1 MILRILFDGLW
12 EGAAVIAIAY
22 LVNRCVPQ
30 RNATTRYAVWFATL
44 LALLVVPVLT
54 VLSNA
59 GALLLAAV
67 QPHAAAAEH
76 AWKIS
81 LFPAQPLVHGAAS
94 FFAPALRWIPV
105 VWLLG
110 AAVCLAR
117 LGASLVRIARIR
129 KGAIPA
135 QAAGD
140 VLISAD
146 VAIPIAVGFRKPAI
160 IIPKQLFET
169 LAAADLDRVIA
180 HERAHLRRHDVPG
193 NLVQR
198 LVEAILFFNPWVY
211 FAGRNLTLEREAAC
225 DDWAVRKT
233 GDAGEYAAF
242 LATLARRI
250 CRTRAPLATPSALG
264 SRHELVERI
273 ERLAG
278 SASRGLTI
286 NYYVLGGTVM
296 IFVLLTLALEAFSP
310 ALAFSPT
317 QSVSAAAVTGLAAV
331 PAACAN
337 PNVDALVTKPAEP
350 QMPRGF
356 KAGGSAVVAVTIAPN
371 GSVTHASVL
380 KSSGNAQIDR
390 SVLDAARHSTY
401 SPKLVDCK
409 AVTGSY
415 LFRADFKP
423 DAQ

>member
-1 MILRILFDGLW
+1 MILRVLFDGLW

-44 LALLVVPVLT
+44 LALLVVPMLT

-67 QPHAAAAEH
+67 QPHAAVAEH

-81 LFPAQPLVHGAAS
+81 LFPAQPLVHGAAG
-94 FFAPALRWIPV
+94 FFAPALRWILAL
-105 VWLLG
+105 WLLG
-110 AAVCLAR
+110 AGLCFAR
-117 LGASLVRIARIR
+117 LGASLVRIGRIR
-129 KGAIPA
+129 KRATPSR
-135 QAAGD
+135 AAGD

-146 VAIPIAVGFRKPAI
+146 VTIPIAVGFRKPAI
-160 IIPKQLFET
+160 IIPKHLFET

-211 FAGRNLTLEREAAC
+211 VAGRNLALEREAAC
-225 DDWAVRKT
+225 DDWAVCKT

-242 LATLARRI
+242 LATLARRV

-278 SASRGLTI
+278 SAPRGLTI
-286 NYYVLGGTVM
+286 NYYVIGGTVM

-310 ALAFSPT
+310 ALAFAPA
-317 QSVSAAAVTGLAAV
+317 QSVSTRAV
-331 PAACAN
+331 PGSAVATAACAK
-337 PNVDALVTKPAEP
+337 PNVDALVTEPAEP
-350 QMPRGF
+350 QMPHGV
-356 KAGGSAVVAVTIAPN
+356 KAGGSVVLAVTIAPN
-371 GSVTHASVL
+371 GSVTHLSL
-380 KSSGNAQIDR
+380 RKSSGNAQIDR
-390 SVLDAARHSTY
+390 SAADAALHSKY
-401 SPKLVDCK
+401 SPKRVDCK
-409 AVTGSY
+409 AVVGSY
-415 LFRADFKP
+415 LFRADFAP
-423 DAQ
+423 EGR

>member
-1 MILRILFDGLW
+1 MILRVLFDGLW

-59 GALLLAAV
+59 GALLLTAV
-67 QPHAAAAEH
+67 QPHAAVAEH

-81 LFPAQPLVHGAAS
+81 FLPAQPLVHGATG

-129 KGAIPA
+129 KGAIPS

-233 GDAGEYAAF
+233 GDAGEYAVF
-242 LATLARRI
+242 LATLARRV
-250 CRTRAPLATPSALG
+250 CRTRALLATPSALG

-310 ALAFSPT
+310 ALAFAPA
-317 QSVSAAAVTGLAAV
+317 QSASTPAVTGPALTA
-331 PAACAN
+331 AACAN
-337 PNVDALVTKPAEP
+337 PHVNATVTMPAQP
-350 QMPRGF
+350 RMPSGLR
-356 KAGGSAVVAVTIAPN
+356 AGGSTIVVVTIAPN
-371 GSVTHASVL
+371 GSVVRASVL
-380 KSSGNAQIDR
+380 TSSGNAQIDR
-390 SVLDAARHSTY
+390 AVVVAAQHSAY
-401 SPKLVDCK
+401 SPELVNCK
-409 AVTGSY
+409 AVEGAY
-415 LFRADFKP
+415 LFRADFAP
-423 DAQ
+423 